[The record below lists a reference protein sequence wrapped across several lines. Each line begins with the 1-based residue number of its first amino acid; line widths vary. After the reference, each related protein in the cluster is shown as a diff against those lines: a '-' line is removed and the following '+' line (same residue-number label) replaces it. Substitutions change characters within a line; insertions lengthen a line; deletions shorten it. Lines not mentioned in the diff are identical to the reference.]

1 MQLEKCKYKDEVAT
15 RSIKSSRMIRR
26 QAIRKCFPK
35 RDRIVLRNN
44 LVLSL
49 IILLQDVEDKIVENE
64 NTHNT
69 QLEHVPCRPPLSPV
83 EQKQQIKG
91 KREEKKENINC
102 YYIFSRAH
110 FFMQKHL
117 DFGLKLVCYC

>member
-1 MQLEKCKYKDEVAT
+1 
-15 RSIKSSRMIRR
+15 
-26 QAIRKCFPK
+26 
-35 RDRIVLRNN
+35 
-44 LVLSL
+44 
-49 IILLQDVEDKIVENE
+49 VEDKIVENE

-110 FFMQKHL
+110 FFHAKT
-117 DFGLKLVCYC
+117 FRFRVKIGLLLFSGRVVVLLS